1 MGAVTVR
8 RSIANRG
15 IRGARGIHGTRK
27 TSSSDVS
34 SVDVSPVAPVAA
46 AVAADASSAAG
57 ERYAR
62 GTRSYTMSHIHGK
75 DTSIEVL
82 VRRYLFS
89 RGLRF
94 RKNDERYPGHPD
106 VVLPKWHVI
115 VFVNGCFWHMHQ
127 GCAKRVMPKSH
138 VEFWTTKLLRN
149 RKRDR
154 RQHAQLRASGWRV
167 IDVWEC
173 ELTRSRRQERLRR
186 LVEQITGDEIGSGST
201 APADAECV
209 NVEPNR
215 VASARVEPGRA
226 QPGCAERG
234 RVESTDFGS
243 GRAESVDSESAGLN
257 SAVLSPA
264 GH

>member
-1 MGAVTVR
+1 MSAVTVK

-15 IRGARGIHGTRK
+15 IRATRGKRGARK
-27 TSSSDVS
+27 TPSDDMS
-34 SVDVSPVAPVAA
+34 SVDATPVK
-46 AVAADASSAAG
+46 AADASSAKG

-62 GTRSYTMSHIHGK
+62 GTRSYTMSHIHGR

-94 RKNDERYPGHPD
+94 RKNDKRYPGHPD

-149 RKRDR
+149 RERDR

-173 ELTRSRRQERLRR
+173 ELTRSRRQERLHR

-201 APADAECV
+201 APADAEFAD
-209 NVEPNR
+209 VEPNR
-215 VASARVEPGRA
+215 VESARVDFGRA
-226 QPGCAERG
+226 RPGCAESG

-243 GRAESVDSESAGLN
+243 GRTESVDSESAGLN